1 MHSLEGN
8 VTMSFVF
15 AFVKEVIKNIHLHE
29 NRPETYTIVHHYC
42 WFWIVKHIFTVGRFS
57 IDNQKV
63 GEPAVLGKTKAVR
76 SLHSREQNT

>member
-1 MHSLEGN
+1 MHSLERD

-42 WFWIVKHIFTVGRFS
+42 
-57 IDNQKV
+57 
-63 GEPAVLGKTKAVR
+63 
-76 SLHSREQNT
+76 